1 MAIGNIPALPM
12 LYYCYTLLCRYISME
27 DPFLTM
33 QPIDP
38 RLEQV
43 LGFPQVN
50 GLFGRRSRRFGYG
63 MAIPSGPLAYTSQ
76 HDPLPLCDLERAL
89 LVAAATGVTGW
100 NFGIPFTINESDR
113 LSDYSLRL
121 TGRTIPSAATI
132 CTTELFFTDDTGIYL
147 TRTRDLTPARMRE
160 FEKSDDVARIIGVSQ
175 AATIQLSN
183 ERLALPPQPPHL
195 DEHNIWNSNRP
206 GSTLFIP
213 VGDVGQQLLA
223 LLAMYV
229 TNGCTLY
236 DDYSGQLG
244 GKLEPFIRTGVISD
258 TPQMR
263 FALSHI
269 EQVAYSTVA
278 MELALICQNIVLMMQ
293 AIGLGGWMYSGIYPY
308 SALGA
313 FADEGIKGLG
323 FRFSSR
329 EDWPYPNPLG
339 LDGYYESVCPP
350 YVADMRE
357 AAHKLAERKFG
368 SGGTYDP
375 ATGGP
380 FLHNSEIKASA
391 RPYTQAQIDCIGEMA
406 QHIYSTYGRFPARYP
421 TILLRIYAQAHHL
434 ELEFY
439 DKFFGPGS
447 YLQAHAEHMQRWHAE
462 A

>member
-1 MAIGNIPALPM
+1 M

-132 CTTELFFTDDTGIYL
+132 CSTELFFTDDTGIYL

-160 FEKSDDVARIIGVSQ
+160 FEKSDDVARIIDVSQ

-183 ERLALPPQPPHL
+183 ERMALPPQPPHL

-278 MELALICQNIVLMMQ
+278 MELALICQNIVLMLQ
-293 AIGLGGWMYSGIYPY
+293 AIGLGGWMYTGIYPY

-313 FADEGIKGLG
+313 FADEGIRGLG
-323 FRFSSR
+323 FRFIRR
-329 EDWPYPNPLG
+329 EDWTFPNPIG

-350 YVADMRE
+350 YVADMYE
-357 AAHKLAERKFG
+357 ATRKLAERKFG
-368 SGGTYDP
+368 PGGTYDP

-380 FLHNSEIKASA
+380 FLHNSEIKATVK
-391 RPYTQAQIDCIGEMA
+391 PYTQAQIDCIGEMA
-406 QHIYSTYGRFPARYP
+406 QYIYSTYGRFPARYP

-439 DKFFGPGS
+439 DQFYGAGA
-447 YLQAHAEHMQRWHAE
+447 YLQTHAEHMQRWHAE

>member
-1 MAIGNIPALPM
+1 
-12 LYYCYTLLCRYISME
+12 
-27 DPFLTM
+27 
-33 QPIDP
+33 
-38 RLEQV
+38 
-43 LGFPQVN
+43 
-50 GLFGRRSRRFGYG
+50 
-63 MAIPSGPLAYTSQ
+63 
-76 HDPLPLCDLERAL
+76 
-89 LVAAATGVTGW
+89 
-100 NFGIPFTINESDR
+100 PFTINESDR

-147 TRTRDLTPARMRE
+147 TRTRDLTPARLRE

-206 GSTLFIP
+206 GSTLFLP

-278 MELALICQNIVLMMQ
+278 MELALVCQNIVLMLQ
-293 AIGLGGWMYSGIYPY
+293 AIGLGGWMYTGIYPY

-313 FADEGIKGLG
+313 FADEGIRGLG
-323 FRFSSR
+323 FRFIRR
-329 EDWPYPNPLG
+329 EDWTFPNPIG

-350 YVADMRE
+350 YVADMYE
-357 AAHKLAERKFG
+357 AARKLAERKFG
-368 SGGTYDP
+368 PGGTYDP

-380 FLHNSEIKASA
+380 FLHNSEIKATVK
-391 RPYTQAQIDCIGEMA
+391 PYTQAQIDCIGEMA
-406 QHIYSTYGRFPARYP
+406 QYIYSTYGRFPARYP

-439 DKFFGPGS
+439 DQFYGAGA
-447 YLQAHAEHMQRWHAE
+447 YLQTHAEHMQRWHAE